1 MASRHNFVVM
11 AESHIDGFLTPSQ
24 VATKLRVSLRTVQR
38 YIADGKL
45 PAVKTPGGHYRIKES
60 DAEAALI

>member
-1 MASRHNFVVM
+1 M